1 MIAETEYQYAPLRIF
16 DLQPALDGE
25 RTNINRPD
33 LGMDRELGES
43 RAQPRGALA
52 VRLRVRLPGRAPDLQ
67 PDGSAEPRHPWGI
80 TDTYVGSPND
90 PDFRYPMF
98 NGTFGVDV
106 RNEDGLI
113 VVSDMSTGLWT
124 FKMEG
129 FNGWN
134 GEDWGMPDISSVQ
147 KWDGPRPRPVSE
159 R

>member
-25 RTNINRPD
+25 RTNINRPISAWTANWENLAHNHEVRWPYVFVSGYLD
-33 LGMDRELGES
+33 GLQIFSLMDPKNPVTVGYY
-43 RAQPRGALA
+43 
-52 VRLRVRLPGRAPDLQ
+52 
-67 PDGSAEPRHPWGI
+67 
-80 TDTYVGSPND
+80 DTYVGSPND

-113 VVSDMSTGLWT
+113 VVSDMSTGFWT

-147 KWDGPRPRPVSE
+147 KWDEVRSRPISE